1 MMQPNPINQLFQS
14 IRLSRTDSSKL
25 TVRTGQILPARVIKF
40 LPENRALMQMSG
52 KQIVGQID
60 TELHANQKYL
70 MQVMETSPAIKMKVL
85 SQKPANEPAER
96 INVLMQ
102 TLGLKLTKADQ
113 ALLHELM
120 KQQIPL
126 SKESLGQLFALG
138 KNDAFTTRATI
149 LSEMLLRSMPLT
161 EQVYQSL
168 SKRLNQPISINQVI
182 QQLESQMMESKQQTV
197 NQIQLASSLQ
207 LFRGERSNKQ
217 ILHTFL
223 FQALKEV
230 GSGSQTTFQL
240 FKKAGV
246 IPNQTSYAEWSAHIR
261 SWAASQ
267 SIRFQPSGNQLLNG
281 QTQSLPFS
289 ITGEKISASIQQLA
303 SQQLGNSSKNLQ
315 TVVDILQSI
324 RNNGA
329 TTKEQVRIVNN
340 LLQGTF
346 LANLKKQLPIQQQN
360 ALDQLTNSIQQRSTD
375 VAGFLRTTNGTQLL
389 NSLTSLLHLQTDGE
403 QSRALLFF
411 RGMTQLSSVN
421 APTVMAKLSSFME
434 LTQVESGK
442 GRSSDF
448 PSILSQLQQVQSQT
462 SSISFQAAAQQ
473 IQQTLQ
479 AMHLSM
485 EANRDF
491 IQFSAQLPKEMLG
504 LNEDLW
510 MDFEGKK
517 QADGTIHPEQ
527 CRIMFY
533 LDLPHLSNIIID
545 MQVINRMVDVTIYHQ
560 DPKSIRSI
568 VHHYEQ
574 NLRVGL
580 QGVDYQFTGL
590 HLKELQG
597 KSKELPMDVF
607 PSTSLKQG
615 EGIDFKA

>member
-1 MMQPNPINQLFQS
+1 MQPNAINQLFQS

-85 SQKPANEPAER
+85 SQNPANEPAER

-113 ALLHELM
+113 ALLQELM

-138 KNDAFTTRATI
+138 KNDARSTRATI
-149 LSEMLLRSMPLT
+149 LSEMLLRNMPLT
-161 EQVYQSL
+161 EQIYQSL
-168 SKRLNQPISINQVI
+168 FKRLNQPISINEVI
-182 QQLESQMMESKQQTV
+182 QQLESQMMASKQQTV
-197 NQIQLASSLQ
+197 NQIQLASMLQ
-207 LFRGERSNKQ
+207 LFQGERSSNQ
-217 ILHTFL
+217 ILHTFM

-230 GSGSQTTFQL
+230 GSQSQTTFQL
-240 FKKAGV
+240 FKKAGI

-261 SWAASQ
+261 SWATSQ
-267 SIRFQPSGNQLLNG
+267 SIKFQPSSIQLLNG

-303 SQQLGNSSKNLQ
+303 SQQFGHSSKNLQ

-329 TTKEQVRIVNN
+329 TTREQVRIVNN

-346 LANLKKQLPIQQQN
+346 LANLKKQLPMQQN
-360 ALDQLTNSIQQRSTD
+360 VLDQLTNSLQQRPEHI
-375 VAGFLRTTNGTQLL
+375 AGFLRTTNGTQLM
-389 NSLTSLLHLQTDGE
+389 NSMTHLLDLQAVGE

-421 APTVMAKLSSFME
+421 ATAAMTKLSSFME
-434 LTQVESGK
+434 LTQVESGIEK
-442 GRSSDF
+442 SSDF
-448 PSILSQLQQVQSQT
+448 PSILSQLQLVKSQSA
-462 SSISFQAAAQQ
+462 SNAVQAAAQQ

-533 LDLPHLSNIIID
+533 LDLPRLSKIIID

>member
-60 TELHANQKYL
+60 TELHVNQRYL

-138 KNDAFTTRATI
+138 KNDALSTRSTI
-149 LSEMLLRSMPLT
+149 LSEMLLRNMPLT

-168 SKRLNQPISINQVI
+168 SKRLNQPISINQAI
-182 QQLESQMMESKQQTV
+182 QQLESQMMANKQQTL

-207 LFRGERSNKQ
+207 LFQSERSSNQ
-217 ILHTFL
+217 ILHTFM

-230 GSGSQTTFQL
+230 GRGSQTTFQL

-246 IPNQTSYAEWSAHIR
+246 IPSQTSYAEWSAHIR
-261 SWAASQ
+261 SWATSQ

-281 QTQSLPFS
+281 QTQPFPFS
-289 ITGEKISASIQQLA
+289 MTGEKISASIQQLA
-303 SQQLGNSSKNLQ
+303 SQQLGNSSKSLQ

-329 TTKEQVRIVNN
+329 ITKEQVRVVNN

-346 LANLKKQLPIQQQN
+346 LANLKKQLPMQQN
-360 ALDQLTNSIQQRSTD
+360 TLDQLTNSIQQQSTD

-389 NSLTSLLHLQTDGE
+389 NSLTHLLDLQADGE

-421 APTVMAKLSSFME
+421 ATTVMAKLSSFME

-442 GRSSDF
+442 GKSSDF

-462 SSISFQAAAQQ
+462 SSTSFQAAAQQ

-574 NLRVGL
+574 DLRNGL
-580 QGVDYQFTGL
+580 EGIDYQFTGL
-590 HLKELQG
+590 HLKKLQR
-597 KSKELPMDVF
+597 KSKELPADVF
-607 PSTSLKQG
+607 SPSPLKQG

>member
-1 MMQPNPINQLFQS
+1 MMQPNAINQLFQS

-85 SQKPANEPAER
+85 SQNPANEPAER

-113 ALLHELM
+113 ALLQELM

-138 KNDAFTTRATI
+138 KNDARSTRATI
-149 LSEMLLRSMPLT
+149 LSEMLLRNMPLT
-161 EQVYQSL
+161 EQIYQSL
-168 SKRLNQPISINQVI
+168 FKRLNQPISINEVI
-182 QQLESQMMESKQQTV
+182 QQLESQMMASKQQTV
-197 NQIQLASSLQ
+197 NQIQLASMLQ
-207 LFRGERSNKQ
+207 LFQGERSSNQ
-217 ILHTFL
+217 ILHTFM

-230 GSGSQTTFQL
+230 GSQSQTTFQL
-240 FKKAGV
+240 FKKAGI

-261 SWAASQ
+261 SWATSQ
-267 SIRFQPSGNQLLNG
+267 SIKFQPSSIQLLNG

-303 SQQLGNSSKNLQ
+303 SQQFGHSSKNLQ

-329 TTKEQVRIVNN
+329 TTREQVRIVNN

-346 LANLKKQLPIQQQN
+346 LANLKKQLPMQQN
-360 ALDQLTNSIQQRSTD
+360 VLDQLTNSLQQRPEHI
-375 VAGFLRTTNGTQLL
+375 AGFLRTTNGTQLM
-389 NSLTSLLHLQTDGE
+389 NSMTHLLDLQAVGE

-421 APTVMAKLSSFME
+421 ATAAMTKLSSFME
-434 LTQVESGK
+434 LTQVESGIEK
-442 GRSSDF
+442 SSDF
-448 PSILSQLQQVQSQT
+448 PSILSQLQLVKSQSA
-462 SSISFQAAAQQ
+462 SNAVQAAAQQ

-533 LDLPHLSNIIID
+533 LDLPRLSKIIID